1 MKQVYIHRDEWV
13 IKLHQSEADSFLAKA
28 TKKAEKYQTISTN
41 SPYGFN
47 HIHSHYVGLVSEH
60 AAWLFFNEIEEL
72 LGRDLNID
80 AVYQNPKRDAECDL
94 VVNGTKIE
102 VKCIKYG
109 SWLRYGPCI
118 STKQYPK
125 IKEKADVV
133 LWLLYNEKSQE
144 LTVKGFTD
152 VNDVPTITPVL
163 TGTEDRKVENYPVL
177 SIMKNMNELK
187 L

>member
-1 MKQVYIHRDEWV
+1 MKQVYIHRNEWV

-28 TKKAEKYQTISTN
+28 IKKAEKYQDASA
-41 SPYGFN
+41 PYGFN
-47 HIHSHYVGLVSEH
+47 HIHGHLVGMIAEH
-60 AAWLFFNEIEEL
+60 AAWLLFNEIEEL
-72 LGRDLNID
+72 LGKDLKID
-80 AVYQNPKRDAECDL
+80 PVYQNPRRDAECDL
-94 VVNGTKIE
+94 VVNNTKIE

-118 STKQYPK
+118 STKQFPK
-125 IKEKADVV
+125 IKDKADVV

-152 VNDVPTITPVL
+152 VNEVQTITPIM
-163 TGTEDRKVENYPVL
+163 TGNSTLQVENYPVI
-177 SIMKNMNELK
+177 SIMKNINDLK